1 MWGCTSIFAGLG
13 VAIGLAGSSMASA
26 DERGALAL
34 PEVRR
39 EGSVS
44 VERAL
49 AQRRSVRGYS
59 AEPLSLAEVA
69 QLLWAAQ
76 GVTSGEG
83 RRTAPSAGALYPL
96 EVYLVAGN
104 VSGLAPGAYRYDSK
118 RHRLLPHRQGDLR
131 EALAERALE
140 QSWVAEAPALL
151 VFSAF
156 PERTARKYG
165 GRAPRYVHIEV
176 GHAAQNV
183 YLQAVALGLGTVV
196 VGAFEDAPLGRV
208 LGLSP
213 GEIPVSL
220 MPVGR
225 PRVGSSGR
233 PAAD

>member
-1 MWGCTSIFAGLG
+1 MWVRASIFAGLG
-13 VAIGLAGSSMASA
+13 VAIGLAGSSLASG
-26 DERGALAL
+26 DERGAVAL

-49 AQRRSVRGYS
+49 AQRRSVRRYS

-83 RRTAPSAGALYPL
+83 GRTAPSAGALYPL
-96 EVYLVAGN
+96 EVYLIAGD
-104 VSGLAPGAYRYDSK
+104 VSGLAPGAYRYDPK

-165 GRAPRYVHIEV
+165 GRAPRYVQIEV

-183 YLQAVALGLGTVV
+183 YLQAVALGLGTVM

-208 LGLSP
+208 LGLSS

-225 PRVGSSGR
+225 PRVGVPGR